1 MKLNVI
7 KNSLI
12 ILFSAIAPVNIDATD
27 DVAQTLTCNIGD
39 LTQDVEVSW
48 KDPSDVAITAST
60 TGYTITQGSVSSNI
74 QESTLTID
82 SATLKSALAAG
93 TSPLTWKC
101 AAKSKQYTES
111 EQSAFQ
117 DVVVTFLTYG

>member
-1 MKLNVI
+1 MKLIVDG
-7 KNSLI
+7 LI
-12 ILFSAIAPVNIDATD
+12 ISFSAISPVNMDATD

-48 KDPSDVAITAST
+48 KDPSDAAITAST

-74 QESTLTID
+74 QKSTLTID
-82 SATLKSALAAG
+82 SATLESAVAAG

-101 AAKSKQYTES
+101 AAKSKQYTDS
-111 EQSAFQ
+111 EQSGFQ
-117 DVVVTFLTYG
+117 GVVVTFLTYG

>member
-1 MKLNVI
+1 MKSSVDG
-7 KNSLI
+7 LI
-12 ILFSAIAPVNIDATD
+12 ISFSAISPVNMDATD

-48 KDPSDVAITAST
+48 KDPSDVDITASSS
-60 TGYTITQGSVSSNI
+60 GYTITQGSVSSNI
-74 QESTLTID
+74 QKSTLTID
-82 SATLKSALAAG
+82 SATLKSALTAG

-101 AAKSKQYTES
+101 AAKSKQYTDS
-111 EQSAFQ
+111 EQSGFQ